1 MINTKKKIYIY
12 NRYRYIYRSKNR
24 YFIKYDRKYIDLFS
38 IIKNSNIG
46 TRRTGAIKGGNYHK
60 KFLKSF
66 CNMCYLTKSEILY
79 FHISGGQCTFFKK
92 NEM

>member
-46 TRRTGAIKGGNYHK
+46 TRGTGVIKGGDYNK
-60 KFLKSF
+60 KFLKS
-66 CNMCYLTKSEILY
+66 SILLL
-79 FHISGGQCTFFKK
+79 
-92 NEM
+92 